1 MCIRDRVDE
10 PDRPI
15 IDIDIQT
22 NNDGLISR
30 LKLKQSDVKKKN
42 RLWGQNLKV
51 RFGYNY
57 KDKVLPVYLKGR
69 TVNVS
74 EAKGLPK
81 PNYILPNGA
90 GIGYGYFKL
99 DKNSRS
105 YLIKHLPEIDNAYI
119 RGVAWLNLWDDMLYG
134 LSEPMEIIRL
144 CVNALQTE
152 DDILNIQRILERI
165 NSAYW
170 SYLSPDQRN
179 QMASELELKLRSHIA
194 QAESISMK
202 STFFRT
208 LRSVTLTREG
218 YKWLKNIWLE
228 TDSIP

>member
-1 MCIRDRVDE
+1 M
-10 PDRPI
+10 
-15 IDIDIQT
+15 
-22 NNDGLISR
+22 
-30 LKLKQSDVKKKN
+30 
-42 RLWGQNLKV
+42 
-51 RFGYNY
+51 
-57 KDKVLPVYLKGR
+57 
-69 TVNVS
+69 
-74 EAKGLPK
+74 
-81 PNYILPNGA
+81 
-90 GIGYGYFKL
+90 

-134 LSEPMEIIRL
+134 SSEPIEIIRL
-144 CVNALQTE
+144 CVNTLQTE
-152 DDILNIQRILERI
+152 DDILNIQRILGRI

-179 QMASELELKLRSHIA
+179 QMASELELKLRSHMV

-208 LRSVTLTREG
+208 LRSVTLTKEG

-228 TDSIP
+228 TDSIPGL